1 MLFNSYFVVYN
12 NLNSCKRFKKRVDF
26 GVCSPLIGNAIRHF
40 FPPEEREV
48 ALFTS

>member
-26 GVCSPLIGNAIRHF
+26 GVCSPSFGNTIRRF

-48 ALFTS
+48 VLFTS

>member
-26 GVCSPLIGNAIRHF
+26 GVCSPLFGSVIRRF
-40 FPPEEREV
+40 FPPGEV
-48 ALFTS
+48 EVVLFTS

>member
-26 GVCSPLIGNAIRHF
+26 GVCSPLFWNVIGHF
-40 FPPEEREV
+40 FSPGKGQIV
-48 ALFTS
+48 LFTS